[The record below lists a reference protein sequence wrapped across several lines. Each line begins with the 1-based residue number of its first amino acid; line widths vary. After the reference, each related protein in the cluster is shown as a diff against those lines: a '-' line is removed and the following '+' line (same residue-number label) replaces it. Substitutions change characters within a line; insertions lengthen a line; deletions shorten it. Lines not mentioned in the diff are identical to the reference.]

1 MKYLLDTN
9 VCVNAIH
16 QGIPKFNARFILVP
30 PQEKAI
36 CSVVR
41 YELFYGAYKSQRRST
56 SLPIIEAFL
65 SNYVNLGFDE
75 NAARICG
82 ELRAV
87 HQSCRTRRSIPI
99 HDCPIEK
106 ARPVDCEREIS
117 ATGSRGR
124 WNQTTDN
131 RRGR

>member
-1 MKYLLDTN
+1 MKYLFDTN

-16 QGIPKFNARFILVP
+16 QGIPKFNTRFILVP

-82 ELRAV
+82 ELRADLERKGTV
-87 HQSCRTRRSIPI
+87 IGPYDLQIAAIALAHRLIVVTHNTREFSRVPNLILE
-99 HDCPIEK
+99 DW
-106 ARPVDCEREIS
+106 EI
-117 ATGSRGR
+117 
-124 WNQTTDN
+124 
-131 RRGR
+131 

>member
-56 SLPIIEAFL
+56 SLPVIEAFL

-82 ELRAV
+82 ELRADLERKGTV
-87 HQSCRTRRSIPI
+87 IGPYDLQIAAIALAHGLTLVTHNTREFSRVPNLILE
-99 HDCPIEK
+99 DW
-106 ARPVDCEREIS
+106 EI
-117 ATGSRGR
+117 
-124 WNQTTDN
+124 
-131 RRGR
+131 

>member
-82 ELRAV
+82 ELRADLERKGTV
-87 HQSCRTRRSIPI
+87 IGPYDLQIAAIALAHYLTLVTHNTREFSRVPNLTLE
-99 HDCPIEK
+99 DW
-106 ARPVDCEREIS
+106 EI
-117 ATGSRGR
+117 
-124 WNQTTDN
+124 
-131 RRGR
+131 

>member
-65 SNYVNLGFDE
+65 SNYANLGFDE

-82 ELRAV
+82 ELRADLERKGTV
-87 HQSCRTRRSIPI
+87 IGPYDLQIAAIALAHRLIVVTHNTREFSRVPNLMLE
-99 HDCPIEK
+99 DW
-106 ARPVDCEREIS
+106 EI
-117 ATGSRGR
+117 
-124 WNQTTDN
+124 
-131 RRGR
+131 